1 MLTSRENTQR
11 LFDAASPERVGLN
24 DSPWGQ
30 TLKKWVTQGY
40 PTHSVTRKVTEDG
53 KEIEKQVDEPVSPA
67 ERFGFD
73 MAGCGGWFDMLPLK
87 GHSELIEETDEWR
100 ITRNGAGAALKN
112 WKVKAGT
119 PEHIDFLMTSRE
131 VWERDYRPHLLEVDR
146 ERLNIE
152 GAQKSFANA
161 GESGRWTFFGHLFIW
176 ENMRRSLG
184 DICMYES
191 LVLDPEWIR
200 DYGRVHTDMFLA
212 HFKILLEEV
221 GVPDGMWIYE
231 DLGYNK
237 GLFCAPSVLA
247 DLIFPYY
254 KEVIDFFHG
263 YGVKMVLHS
272 CGSQREAMPLIVEA
286 GFDGLHP
293 MEVAAGNNVLEYA
306 EQYGDKLVFI
316 GGLDKRILETHDHD
330 LIRREVGALID
341 GMKERG
347 ARYVFGSD
355 HSISTNTDLADF
367 ECMVE
372 TYKEHMLY

>member
-1 MLTSRENTQR
+1 
-11 LFDAASPERVGLN
+11 
-24 DSPWGQ
+24 
-30 TLKKWVTQGY
+30 
-40 PTHSVTRKVTEDG
+40 
-53 KEIEKQVDEPVSPA
+53 
-67 ERFGFD
+67 
-73 MAGCGGWFDMLPLK
+73 
-87 GHSELIEETDEWR
+87 
-100 ITRNGAGAALKN
+100 
-112 WKVKAGT
+112 
-119 PEHIDFLMTSRE
+119 
-131 VWERDYRPHLLEVDR
+131 
-146 ERLNIE
+146 
-152 GAQKSFANA
+152 
-161 GESGRWTFFGHLFIW
+161 
-176 ENMRRSLG
+176 
-184 DICMYES
+184 
-191 LVLDPEWIR
+191 
-200 DYGRVHTDMFLA
+200 DMFLA